1 MIQKKSAFPKQQLG
15 QQLAHTLGQ
24 TLSEQELSH
33 CLQQIEILEP
43 SAGKAFWQTAEANV
57 GIYIILAGK
66 VRLLDGTDNLIASVG
81 TGASFG
87 ELTLFPEE
95 QFQPYSARASVNL
108 KLGYIPGDCLR
119 SLIRKYPSI
128 GQHLHRQAVL
138 WDLLLLCRRAD
149 SLSNAPYEGVLQTL
163 PLLEH
168 HNLQIGKIPT
178 SLLKDQQLWILR
190 RGELVHSSGLK
201 LTAGNIYVCSQLPK
215 ERGWQVNQPTQLYS
229 LDRSHWETALA
240 NLPQLAELIS
250 SDTQPVGDGESFA
263 DTGTQRHADAENTNF
278 QFPIPNAK
286 SKIATAASSRSTQ
299 IEQKNIRVHLHGSR
313 LKSGNP
319 PTALPRPSAVQNP
332 ESPSRKKIS
341 KAYFPN
347 PTVKIGHL
355 WQRFTRRYPYFE
367 QQSASDCGA
376 ACLVMVSRYWGKHF
390 SVNRL
395 RDIAN
400 VDRNGASLRGLA
412 AAAESLGFATRPVKA
427 SLDKLAEQCLP
438 AILHWEGKHY
448 IVVYEV
454 TGDRVIVAD
463 PALGQR
469 TLTHAQVKAGWTGY
483 TLLLQPTA
491 LLKETKDTTTPFWQ
505 FFELAKP
512 HWLVLLEVFIA
523 SILLQI
529 FGLVTPLFTQ
539 LLLDR
544 VVVQRSDITLT
555 AVGMG
560 LLIFSLFRVAI
571 TGLRQYL
578 LDHTANRVD
587 LALIV
592 GFISHTFRLPLNY
605 FESRYVGDIISRIQ
619 ENTKIQR
626 FLTGE
631 ALSIILDLL
640 TVFIY
645 LGLMFWYSWKMA
657 LLVLVIVPPFV
668 LLALIATPFLQ
679 RVSREIFG
687 AHNEE
692 TGYLIQSLTG
702 IRTIKSMAVEHSVRW
717 HWEELF
723 GKAIKKS
730 FSGQVI
736 GNTLQIFSSTIEA
749 VVSTSLLWFG
759 ASLVIQNELTIGQL
773 VAFNMLLGN
782 VIHPFQRLIVLWN
795 QLQEVMIAV
804 ERINDVI
811 DAEPEEDLQHQS
823 RQSLPP
829 IHGYIRFDKV
839 TFRYHPE
846 SDVNTLENI
855 SFEVQ
860 PGQMVALVGR
870 SGSGK
875 TTISKLVLGLYP
887 PTEGKI
893 LIDGYD
899 VTSLSLQSLRQ
910 QIGVVDQDTFLF
922 GSTIRENISLG
933 HPEASLSEVIEAA
946 QQAGAHQFIKE
957 LPMGY
962 ETQIGEG
969 GGTLS
974 GGQRQRLAIARAL
987 VGNPRLLILDE
998 ATSSLDAESERI
1010 IQTNLNTILQD
1021 RTTLVIAHRLSTVRN
1036 ADLILVLD
1044 RGVLVESG
1052 THDELMAKRGQYFY
1066 LNQQQLTMTG

>member
-1 MIQKKSAFPKQQLG
+1 MVQKPSEFSTQELG
-15 QQLAHTLGQ
+15 HVLATTLGQ
-24 TLSEQELSH
+24 PLSEQELSN
-33 CLQQIEILEP
+33 CIKLLEIQKP
-43 SAGKAFWQTAEANV
+43 SAGKLFWQSADATC
-57 GIYIILAGK
+57 GIYIVLAGK
-66 VRLLDGTDNLIASVG
+66 VRLLDRTDNLIASVG
-81 TGASFG
+81 AGASFG
-87 ELTLFPEE
+87 ENTLFQES
-95 QFQPYSARASVNL
+95 QFQPYAARASVNL
-108 KLGYIPGDCLR
+108 KLCYVPGDCLR
-119 SLIRKYPSI
+119 SLIRKHPSI
-128 GQHLHRQAVL
+128 GQHLYQQAGR
-138 WDLLLLCRRAD
+138 W
-149 SLSNAPYEGVLQTL
+149 
-163 PLLEH
+163 
-168 HNLQIGKIPT
+168 
-178 SLLKDQQLWILR
+178 
-190 RGELVHSSGLK
+190 
-201 LTAGNIYVCSQLPK
+201 
-215 ERGWQVNQPTQLYS
+215 
-229 LDRSHWETALA
+229 
-240 NLPQLAELIS
+240 
-250 SDTQPVGDGESFA
+250 GDGEV
-263 DTGTQRHADAENTNF
+263 GR
-278 QFPIPNAK
+278 IPTVAP
-286 SKIATAASSRSTQ
+286 
-299 IEQKNIRVHLHGSR
+299 
-313 LKSGNP
+313 P
-319 PTALPRPSAVQNP
+319 PTTYPTPV
-332 ESPSRKKIS
+332 ERKNQRKIS

-355 WQRFTRRYPYFE
+355 WQRITRRYPYFQ

-376 ACLVMVSRYWGKHF
+376 ACLVMVGRYWGKRF

-412 AAAESLGFATRPVKA
+412 AASESIGFSTRPVKA
-427 SLDKLAEQCLP
+427 SLDKLANASLP
-438 AILHWEGKHY
+438 AIVHWEGKHY
-448 IVVYEV
+448 IVVYSV
-454 TGDRVIVAD
+454 TRDHVIVAN
-463 PALGQR
+463 PAIGQR
-469 TLTHAQVKAGWTGY
+469 TLTHTQFLGGWTGY

-491 LLKETKDTTTPFWQ
+491 LLKDAKEATTPIFQ

-523 SILLQI
+523 SVLLQI
-529 FGLVTPLFTQ
+529 FGLITPLFTQ

-544 VVVQRSDITLT
+544 VVVQRSNLTLT
-555 AVGMG
+555 AVGLG

-578 LDHTANRVD
+578 LDHTANKVD

-592 GFISHTFRLPLNY
+592 GFISHTFHLPLNY
-605 FESRYVGDIISRIQ
+605 FESRYVGDIISRVQ
-619 ENTKIQR
+619 ENRKIQR

-631 ALSIILDLL
+631 ALSIVLDLL

-645 LGLMFWYSWKMA
+645 VGLMFWYSWKMA
-657 LLVLVIVPPFV
+657 LMTLAIVPPFV

-687 AHNEE
+687 AYNEE

-702 IRTIKSMAVEHSVRW
+702 IRTVKSMAVEQTVRW

-723 GKAIKKS
+723 GKSIKTT

-736 GNTLQIFSSTIEA
+736 GNTLQIFSSAIEA
-749 VVSTSLLWFG
+749 VVTTALLWFG
-759 ASLVIQNELTIGQL
+759 AWQVIQNELTIGQL

-782 VIHPFQRLIVLWN
+782 VINPFQRLIMLWN
-795 QLQEVMIAV
+795 ELQEVLIAV

-811 DAEPEEDLQHQS
+811 DAEPEEDLHSES

-829 IHGYIRFDKV
+829 IRGYIRFERV

-846 SDVNTLENI
+846 SDVNTLENV

-899 VTSLSLQSLRQ
+899 VISLALRSLRQ

-922 GSTIRENISLG
+922 GGTIRENISVG
-933 HPEASLSEVIEAA
+933 HPEATLEKIIEAA

-969 GGTLS
+969 GGMLS

-1036 ADLILVLD
+1036 ADKILVLD

-1052 THDELMAKRGQYFY
+1052 THDELMAKRGHYFY
-1066 LNQQQLTMTG
+1066 LNQQQLTVTG

>member
-1 MIQKKSAFPKQQLG
+1 MVQKSSKFSTQQLG
-15 QQLAHTLGQ
+15 EKLTQTLGQ
-24 TLSEQELSH
+24 PLSEQELSN
-33 CLQQIEILEP
+33 CIKQIEIKEP
-43 SAGKAFWQTAEANV
+43 SAGKPFWQTTDATV

-108 KLGYIPGDCLR
+108 KLCFVPGDCLR
-119 SLIRKYPSI
+119 SLIRKYPTI
-128 GQHLHRQAVL
+128 GQHLHRQAVF
-138 WDLLLLCRRAD
+138 WDLLLLCRQTPH
-149 SLSNAPYEGVLQTL
+149 LSNAPYEGVMQIL
-163 PLLEH
+163 PLLEQH
-168 HNLQIGKIPT
+168 SLQIGKLPS

-190 RGELVHSSGLK
+190 RGELQHTSGLV

-215 ERGWQVNQPTQLYS
+215 ERGWQVTQPTQLYS
-229 LDRSHWETALA
+229 LGGSHWETALA
-240 NLPQLAELIS
+240 NLPQLAELQT
-250 SDTQPVGDGESFA
+250 SDTATWAGDAGEENRTPHSYKH
-263 DTGTQRHADAENTNF
+263 GTAVPLPTPHSENS
-278 QFPIPNAK
+278 K
-286 SKIATAASSRSTQ
+286 S
-299 IEQKNIRVHLHGSR
+299 
-313 LKSGNP
+313 
-319 PTALPRPSAVQNP
+319 P
-332 ESPSRKKIS
+332 ESKKKIS

-355 WQRFTRRYPYFE
+355 WQRITRRYPYFQ

-376 ACLVMVSRYWGKHF
+376 ACLVMVSQYWGKRF

-412 AAAESLGFATRPVKA
+412 AAAESIGFSTRPVKA
-427 SLDKLAEQCLP
+427 SLDKLAQQSLP

-454 TGDRVIVAD
+454 TRDRVIVAD
-463 PALGQR
+463 PAIGQR
-469 TLTHAQVKAGWTGY
+469 TLTYAEVKAGWTGY
-483 TLLLQPTA
+483 SLLLQPTA
-491 LLKETKDTTTPFWQ
+491 LLKETKETTTPFWQ

-523 SILLQI
+523 SVLLQI
-529 FGLVTPLFTQ
+529 FGLITPLFTQ

-544 VVVQRSDITLT
+544 VVVQRSNLTLT
-555 AVGMG
+555 AVGIG
-560 LLIFSLFRVAI
+560 LLIFSLFRVAM

-592 GFISHTFRLPLNY
+592 GFINHTFRLPLNY

-619 ENTKIQR
+619 ENSKIQR

-687 AHNEE
+687 AHSEE

-723 GKAIKKS
+723 GKAIKKN

-749 VVSTSLLWFG
+749 VVNTGLLWFG
-759 ASLVIQNELTIGQL
+759 AWLVIQNELTVGQL

-782 VIHPFQRLIVLWN
+782 VINPFQRLIVLWN
-795 QLQEVMIAV
+795 ELQEVMIAV

-839 TFRYHPE
+839 TFRYQQE
-846 SDVNTLENI
+846 SDVNTLENV

-875 TTISKLVLGLYP
+875 TTMSKLVLGLYP

-899 VTSLSLQSLRQ
+899 ITSLSLQSLRQ

-922 GSTIRENISLG
+922 GGTIRENISVG
-933 HPEASLSEVIEAA
+933 HAEATLEEVIEAA

-969 GGTLS
+969 GGMLS

-987 VGNPRLLILDE
+987 VGNPRLLIFDE
-998 ATSSLDAESERI
+998 ATSHLDTESERI
-1010 IQTNLNTILQD
+1010 IQTNLDTILQN
-1021 RTTLVIAHRLSTVRN
+1021 RTTLVIAHRLSTIRN

-1044 RGVLVESG
+1044 KGILVESG
-1052 THDELMAKRGQYFY
+1052 THDQLMAKRGKYFY
-1066 LNQQQLTMTG
+1066 LNQQQLTVAI